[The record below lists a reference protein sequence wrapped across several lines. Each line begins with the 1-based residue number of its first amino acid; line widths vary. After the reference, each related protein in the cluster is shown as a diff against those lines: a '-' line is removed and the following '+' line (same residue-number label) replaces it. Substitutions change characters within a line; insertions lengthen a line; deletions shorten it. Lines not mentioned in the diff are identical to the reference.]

1 MECLG
6 HHRGCWDAGSGGRWV
21 GGRRALCESSVPCQ
35 ATVQRGVSREVGWIA
50 PGEADRIESLTD
62 TKKQCRNGNRSARR
76 LRSER
81 GGRGRARGYLGP
93 AAEGQGD
100 TLTTPLCVEQGD
112 TLTTPRCGDRL

>member
-1 MECLG
+1 MANAATTEPNCAEL
-6 HHRGCWDAGSGGRWV
+6 
-21 GGRRALCESSVPCQ
+21 GGRRALCESPVPCL
-35 ATVQRGVSREVGWIA
+35 ATIQRGALPSREVGWIA

-100 TLTTPLCVEQGD
+100 TLTTPRCEEQGD
-112 TLTTPRCGDRL
+112 ALTTPRCGDRL